1 LAAADHTSQ
10 RARQGR
16 GRRIRRRVGQECA
29 RRRGATGSLIPHA
42 CAIRPLVIAM
52 IEAPFGAPAM
62 APAGARDRSA
72 PRDATTC
79 RGAVRVPSITRDT
92 NREEP
97 VAEAAGFLA
106 KGRVHDVGA
115 AARTDW
121 TRRPNRGTREKTG
134 SVRRSIEAVTEG
146 LEGSA
151 PGPHLIH
158 RNAQRTRPPP
168 ARSSARPGRVRRPM
182 AGRFTVCLPVTE
194 GALGGIH
201 N

>member
-1 LAAADHTSQ
+1 MAAADHTSQ
-10 RARQGR
+10 RARQGH
-16 GRRIRRRVGQECA
+16 GRQIRRRVGQECA

-42 CAIRPLVIAM
+42 RAIGALVIAM
-52 IEAPFGAPAM
+52 VEPSFRRLAM
-62 APAGARDRSA
+62 APPRARDRSV
-72 PRDATTC
+72 PRDATTR
-79 RGAVRVPSITRDT
+79 RGTVRVPPIARDT

-121 TRRPNRGTREKTG
+121 TRRPNRGTRERTG
-134 SVRRSIEAVTEG
+134 SVRRSIEAVTGG

-158 RNAQRTRPPP
+158 RSAQRTRPPP
-168 ARSSARPGRVRRPM
+168 ARSSAPQRRPTTD
-182 AGRFTVCLPVTE
+182 GWEFHRPPSGHE

-201 N
+201 H